1 PLLTPSKQLA
11 ESTSIDSA
19 LAKFQILQDL
29 PTLEHLD
36 VSGNPFICDSEIAK
50 FIFAVEDRYKTSAKD
65 GKEFLLA
72 SANDTL
78 CDRPYTLRNQA
89 LLDVDSTLL
98 QPYDEKLDTTTALP
112 TTTPEAQSTTEEI
125 TTPFTLPDLLIGS
138 KTNETL
144 FKEEP
149 RRDVYD
155 LNKANDPKHAMEEHE
170 GEKSYAMHATVAVIA
185 VISAIAIIAV
195 GMFMRAELIH

>member
-1 PLLTPSKQLA
+1 LLSVRFSSKFRFWQSAKIPLS
-11 ESTSIDSA
+11 
-19 LAKFQILQDL
+19 
-29 PTLEHLD
+29 
-36 VSGNPFICDSEIAK
+36 V
-50 FIFAVEDRYKTSAKD
+50 IFAVEDRYKTSAKD

-125 TTPFTLPDLLIGS
+125 TTPFTL
-138 KTNETL
+138 
-144 FKEEP
+144 
-149 RRDVYD
+149 
-155 LNKANDPKHAMEEHE
+155 
-170 GEKSYAMHATVAVIA
+170 
-185 VISAIAIIAV
+185 
-195 GMFMRAELIH
+195 